1 MHQAHQP
8 DNITMG
14 ISISEPVSEDI
25 MAGIIPTRQRSDT
38 PRIISL
44 DGNIGVG
51 KTTLLNAIRL
61 RFPDVLIVPE
71 PVDTWTSLKD
81 ESGKNLL
88 ELFYEDKKRWAYTF
102 QNAAILSRLR
112 LLQEAVASA
121 KPGQI
126 ILTERSVLTDKFVF
140 AEMLR
145 SSGDMNVLEGSLYNM
160 WYNTFA
166 SSLPMAGI
174 LYVTTGVDVARERIQ
189 KRGRQGEASI
199 SVEYLQALDR
209 QHRAWISSTTLPV
222 LKIST
227 EESVPLS
234 KTLDYIQQFFSQV

>member
-1 MHQAHQP
+1 MGLSFSEYVSDDIIAGVVPTGNVSHAVQP
-8 DNITMG
+8 Q
-14 ISISEPVSEDI
+14 
-25 MAGIIPTRQRSDT
+25 RRRSDT
-38 PRIISL
+38 PRIVSL

-51 KTTLLNAIRL
+51 KTTLLNAIRD
-61 RFPDVLIVPE
+61 RFPDILIVPE

-112 LLQEAVASA
+112 LLQDAVAAA

-145 SSGDMNVLEGSLYNM
+145 QSGEMNVLEGSLYNM

-166 SSLPMAGI
+166 SKLPMAGI
-174 LYVTTGVDVARERIQ
+174 LYVVTGVQVAQQRIQ
-189 KRGRQGEASI
+189 KRGRQGEESI
-199 SVEYLQALDR
+199 SVEYLEALDR
-209 QHRAWISSTTLPV
+209 QHRAWILSTTLPV
-222 LKIST
+222 LHIST
-227 EESVPLS
+227 EESAILDI
-234 KTLDYIQQFFSQV
+234 TLDSIQRFFELL

>member
-1 MHQAHQP
+1 
-8 DNITMG
+8 MG
-14 ISISEPVSEDI
+14 ISVSEPVSEDI
-25 MAGIIPTRQRSDT
+25 IAGIVPIRRRSDA

-51 KTTLLNAIRL
+51 KTTLLNAIRN
-61 RFPDVLIVPE
+61 RFPDILIVPE
-71 PVDTWTSLKD
+71 PVDTWMSLKD

-145 SSGDMNVLEGSLYNM
+145 SSGEMNVLEGSLYNM
-160 WYNTFA
+160 WYSTFA

-189 KRGRQGEASI
+189 KRGRQGEEGITA
-199 SVEYLQALDR
+199 EYLTALDR

-234 KTLDYIQQFFSQV
+234 KTLDSIQQFFSQV

>member
-1 MHQAHQP
+1 MGLSFSEYVSDDIIAGVVPTGNVSHVVQP
-8 DNITMG
+8 Q
-14 ISISEPVSEDI
+14 
-25 MAGIIPTRQRSDT
+25 RRRSDT
-38 PRIISL
+38 PRIVSL

-51 KTTLLNAIRL
+51 KTTLLNAIRD
-61 RFPDVLIVPE
+61 RFPDILIVPE

-112 LLQEAVASA
+112 LLQEAVAAA

-145 SSGDMNVLEGSLYNM
+145 QSGEMNVLEGSLYNM

-166 SSLPMAGI
+166 SKLPMAGI
-174 LYVTTGVDVARERIQ
+174 LYVVTGVQVAQQRIQ
-189 KRGRQGEASI
+189 KRGRQGEESI
-199 SVEYLQALDR
+199 SVEYLEALDR
-209 QHRAWISSTTLPV
+209 QHRAWILSTTLPV
-222 LKIST
+222 LHIST
-227 EESVPLS
+227 EESAILDI
-234 KTLDYIQQFFSQV
+234 TLDSIQRFFEIV

>member
-1 MHQAHQP
+1 
-8 DNITMG
+8 MG
-14 ISISEPVSEDI
+14 ISISEPVSDDI
-25 MAGIIPTRQRSDT
+25 VAGIIPTRRRSDA

-51 KTTLLNAIRL
+51 KTTLLSAIRN
-61 RFPDVLIVPE
+61 RFPDILIVPE
-71 PVDTWTSLKD
+71 PVDTWTGLKD

-121 KPGQI
+121 KPGQL

-160 WYNTFA
+160 WYSTFA
-166 SSLPMAGI
+166 SCLPMAGI
-174 LYVTTGVDVARERIQ
+174 LYVDTGVDVAKERIQ
-189 KRGRQGEASI
+189 KRGRQGEESI
-199 SVEYLQALDR
+199 SIEYLTALDR
-209 QHRAWISSTTLPV
+209 QHRAWIATTTLPV

-234 KTLDYIQQFFSQV
+234 KTLDSIQHFFHGI

>member
-1 MHQAHQP
+1 
-8 DNITMG
+8 MG
-14 ISISEPVSEDI
+14 LSFSEHVSDDI
-25 MAGIIPTRQRSDT
+25 IAGVIPTGRIRSHLPEVGRRRSDS
-38 PRIISL
+38 PRIVSL

-51 KTTLLNAIRL
+51 KTTLLNAIRD
-61 RFPDVLIVPE
+61 RFPDILIVPE

-112 LLQEAVASA
+112 LLQEAVATA

-145 SSGDMNVLEGSLYNM
+145 QSGDMNVLEGSLYNM

-166 SSLPMAGI
+166 SKLPMAGI
-174 LYVTTGVDVARERIQ
+174 LYVVTGVQVAQQRIQ
-189 KRGRQGEASI
+189 TRGRQGEGSI
-199 SVEYLQALDR
+199 SVEYLEALDR

-227 EESVPLS
+227 EESVVLGD
-234 KTLDYIQQFFSQV
+234 TLDIIQRFFEKL

>member
-1 MHQAHQP
+1 
-8 DNITMG
+8 MG
-14 ISISEPVSEDI
+14 VSSSKPVSENI
-25 MAGIIPTRQRSDT
+25 IAGVIPARRS

-51 KTTLLNAIRL
+51 KTTLLSAIRD
-61 RFPDVLIVPE
+61 RFPNVLIVPE

-81 ESGKNLL
+81 EAGKNLL
-88 ELFYEDKKRWAYTF
+88 ELFYEDKRRWAYTF

-145 SSGDMNVLEGSLYNM
+145 SSNEMNVLEGSLYNM

-166 SSLPMAGI
+166 TMLPMAGI
-174 LYVTTGVDVARERIQ
+174 LYVTTGVDVAKERIL
-189 KRGRQGEASI
+189 KRGRQGEALI
-199 SVEYLQALDR
+199 SDEYLQALDR
-209 QHRAWISSTTLPV
+209 QHNAWISSTTLPV

-227 EESVPLS
+227 NSSVPLTA
-234 KTLDYIQQFFSQV
+234 TLDSIEAFFTRLD